1 MTIVI
6 DTTPLISGHKTRG
19 IGRYTRSFVEALGRL
34 ETEHQLVM
42 TSHADA
48 VDHPDL
54 IHYPYFDLFHSH
66 VPLFPPAP
74 HEVVTIHDLIPL
86 RFKEA
91 FKPGIRSGWNLWIQ
105 SRLVHRMVAVI
116 TDSEAS
122 KRDVQE
128 FLGVS
133 SRRIHVVPL
142 GVESAF
148 SKASQKIVDHARE
161 MYHFPGCYVLY
172 VGDVNIHKNIPVLIE
187 AVSGIEHVALVLV
200 SQAFRNPS
208 LSEVRIIHEAA
219 QRYEMSERTFFL
231 DAVPMDPP
239 DQLVAIYSGAT
250 VYVQPSLY
258 EGFGLPV
265 LEAMACGVPVVATD
279 VASLPEVV
287 GDAGLL
293 CGTSSIELRRAITS
307 VLKDE
312 ELQERLREKGRA
324 RAKHYTWERT
334 ARMTLAVYESVLSH

>member
-6 DTTPLISGHKTRG
+6 DTTPLVSGHKTRG
-19 IGRYTRSFVEALGRL
+19 IGRYTRSLVQALGRL
-34 ETEHQLVM
+34 ETPHEFVM

-48 VDHPDL
+48 VDRPNL

-66 VPLFPPAP
+66 VPFFPPAP
-74 HEVVTIHDLIPL
+74 REAVTIHDLIPL

-105 SRLVHRMVAVI
+105 SRLVHRMAAVI

-122 KRDVQE
+122 KRDIQE
-128 FLGVS
+128 FLGVAS
-133 SRRIHVVPL
+133 GRIHVVPL
-142 GVESAF
+142 GVENAF
-148 SKASQKIVDHARE
+148 STASQRAVDHARE
-161 MYHFPGCYVLY
+161 MYHLPERYVLY
-172 VGDVNIHKNIPVLIE
+172 VGDVNIHKNIPALIE
-187 AVSGIEHVALVLV
+187 AVSGIEHVTLVLV
-200 SQAFRNPS
+200 SQAFLNPT

-219 QRYEMSERTFFL
+219 QRHEMSDRMFFL

-239 DQLVAIYSGAT
+239 DQLATIYSGAT

-265 LEAMACGVPVVATD
+265 LEAMACGVPVVATR

-287 GDAGLL
+287 GDAGVL
-293 CGTSSIELRRAITS
+293 CGTTSGELRGAITS

-312 ELQERLREKGRA
+312 KLRERLREKGLA

-334 ARMTLAVYESVLSH
+334 AKMTLAVYESV

>member
-6 DTTPLISGHKTRG
+6 DTTPLVSGHKARG
-19 IGRYTRSFVEALGRL
+19 IGRYTRSLVQALGRL
-34 ETEHQLVM
+34 ETEHELIM

-48 VDHPDL
+48 VDHPNL

-66 VPLFPPAP
+66 VPLFPPVP
-74 HEVVTIHDLIPL
+74 REVVTIHDLIPL

-105 SRLVHRMVAVI
+105 SRLVHRMAAVI
-116 TDSEAS
+116 TDSEYS
-122 KRDVQE
+122 KRDIQE
-128 FLGVS
+128 FLGVL

-142 GVESAF
+142 GVDSAF
-148 SKASQKIVDHARE
+148 SKSPGKAVDHARE
-161 MYHFPGCYVLY
+161 KYHLPRTYVLY
-172 VGDVNIHKNIPVLIE
+172 VGDVNIHKNILALIE

-200 SQAFRNPS
+200 SQAFRNPT
-208 LSEVRIIHEAA
+208 LFEVRIIHEAVA
-219 QRYEMSERTFFL
+219 RHEMNERTFFL

-239 DQLVAIYSGAT
+239 DQLAAIYSGAT
-250 VYVQPSLY
+250 VSVQPSLY

-265 LEAMACGVPVVATD
+265 LEAMACGVPVVATQ

-287 GDAGLL
+287 GDAGVL
-293 CGTSSIELRRAITS
+293 CGTTSGELRGAIAS

-312 ELQERLREKGRA
+312 KLRERLREKGLS

-334 ARMTLAVYESVLSH
+334 AKMTLAVYESVLAH